1 MADPATLIISVAAV
15 FVIAFMKGAFG
26 GGFAIVGIPL
36 LALVMD
42 PIEAG
47 AMLAPLFVAMDL
59 VALRYW
65 SPSTWSKP
73 DLKALIPALVVGIVL
88 GTWLLGVLDG
98 RAVAILIGSVTL
110 LFAARWYLGGGQMV
124 PRQRSFVAATAA
136 GTVSGITTM
145 VAHSGGPP
153 LAMYLLPLGLPKN
166 IYAGT
171 TSLFFT
177 AGNIIKLFPWLW
189 LGAVAGAPWL
199 LMLFVLPA
207 VPIGVW
213 AGWRLH
219 ERLDQGT
226 LYRLLYALLV
236 LVSAKL
242 IWEGISGFVRNS

>member
-1 MADPATLIISVAAV
+1 MPDPLTLLIVLAAV
-15 FVIAFMKGAFG
+15 FVISFMKGAFG

-42 PIEAG
+42 PIKAG

-59 VALRYW
+59 FALRYW

-73 DLKALIPALVVGIVL
+73 DLKVLVPSLILGIAL
-88 GTWLLGVLDG
+88 GTWLLGVLD
-98 RAVAILIGSVTL
+98 RHAVAILIGIVTL
-110 LFAARWYLGGGQMV
+110 VFAARWYIGGGKVAQ
-124 PRQRSFVAATAA
+124 RQRSLAGASVA

-177 AGNIIKLFPWLW
+177 AGNFIKLVPWIW
-189 LGAVAGAPWL
+189 LGSIAGTPWI
-199 LMLFVLPA
+199 LMLLVIPV
-207 VPIGVW
+207 VPVGVW
-213 AGWRLH
+213 AGWNLH
-219 ERLDQGT
+219 EKLDQKV
-226 LYRLLYALLV
+226 LYRVLYALLV
-236 LVSAKL
+236 VVSAKL
-242 IWEGISGFVRNS
+242 IWGGIAIYYNG